1 MEGLLTAE
9 IMNMIF
15 NHFLLECTGLTFVK
29 KFRNLRAYVWVTGS
43 FSSIE
48 TLKEKCR

>member
-1 MEGLLTAE
+1 MFNNHLLSG
-9 IMNMIF
+9 
-15 NHFLLECTGLTFVK
+15 ECTKLTFVK